1 MLLVK
6 SRESKNSGKTLVK
19 LGSCVLFLFL
29 FCSVVNAEASAS
41 TPQTLQNPTSILS
54 IFLSLL
60 LVIAIIFAFA
70 FIARRFNVTQAG
82 NGQMKVVASMT
93 AGAKEKIMVV
103 DVGGEQFLIGI
114 TAHNINQLG
123 KLDTPIETTSKMD
136 KASANSSEAPAF
148 KDKLI
153 SAMAEAM
160 VGASSKKKNMS
171 EQEVTSQVL
180 SAKTIA
186 TSK

>member
-6 SRESKNSGKTLVK
+6 SKELKNSGRNLYKI
-19 LGSCVLFLFL
+19 GAYVLFLFL

-41 TPQTLQNPTSILS
+41 TPQTLQNPSSILS

-60 LVIAIIFAFA
+60 LVVAIIFALA

-82 NGQMKVVASMT
+82 NGQLKVVASMA

-123 KLDTPIETTSKMD
+123 KLENPLQTASTAKSSGQTTSL
-136 KASANSSEAPAF
+136 AF
-148 KDKLI
+148 KDKLVK
-153 SAMAEAM
+153 AMAETM
-160 VGASSKKKNMS
+160 TGSKKDR
-171 EQEVTSQVL
+171 
-180 SAKTIA
+180 AHD
-186 TSK
+186 